1 MAAFADLRFEATS
14 LNRGKAVTQTKNGAQ
29 WNPRGVASL
38 AAEAGLSRPVQH
50 KVGVPRNADPN
61 NNVHPLVD
69 QLHEPIGENK
79 VDRDLRRGPDKSAAD
94 RTDMGR
100 LNACGALTRKTP
112 SGSARP
118 RLNSASA
125 SSRMRWSR
133 SNRRWSSSARDRLAC
148 RAYSILLAPI
158 CFAVFRQLA
167 IAPPRFRQA
176 ASQFEREGF
185 GRPLLSVYRR
195 YGPASLA
202 RRQPAPAQ

>member
-1 MAAFADLRFEATS
+1 MES
-14 LNRGKAVTQTKNGAQ
+14 KECG
-29 WNPRGVASL
+29 

-50 KVGVPRNADPN
+50 KVGVPQNADPN

-69 QLHEPIGENK
+69 QLHEPIGENE
-79 VDRDLRRGPDKSAAD
+79 VDRDLRIGPDKIAAD

-100 LNACGALTRKTP
+100 PNACGALTRKTP

-118 RLNSASA
+118 RLNSASV
-125 SSRMRWSR
+125 SSTSARMRWAR
-133 SNRRWSSSARDRLAC
+133 SNRRCPSSVRDRLAC

-158 CFAVFRQLA
+158 CFAVLRHLA
-167 IAPPRFRQA
+167 IAPLRFRQA

-185 GRPLLSVYRR
+185 GRALLSVCRR